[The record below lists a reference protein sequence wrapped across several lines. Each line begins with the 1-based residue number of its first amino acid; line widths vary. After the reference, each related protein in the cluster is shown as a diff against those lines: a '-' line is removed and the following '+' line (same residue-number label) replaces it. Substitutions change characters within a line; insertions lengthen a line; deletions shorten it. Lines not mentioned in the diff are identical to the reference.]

1 MADPVAGI
9 GTRRFKKHEQLKR
22 RTHRGRPCHRYS
34 TKLDRPE
41 QHSLFQTFRLF
52 LISRILRLII
62 RSFSGTGDTA
72 FLKIRSYYISTFKH
86 ADIFQRKFILFPSH
100 LVISVRGKDSIL
112 FFRDA
117 CLYRQNAR
125 GLTGSRMYSPND
137 THRRNC
143 GFSGSRRPSRESVR
157 PHYARVWPSP
167 SIRYLYVVS
176 SRRAIGPRACNFC
189 VLIPISAPKPN
200 WAPSVKA
207 VETLA

>member
-1 MADPVAGI
+1 M
-9 GTRRFKKHEQLKR
+9 KR

-41 QHSLFQTFRLF
+41 QHSLFQTFRF
-52 LISRILRLII
+52 FQISRILRLII
-62 RSFSGTGDTA
+62 AHFQALETSA
-72 FLKIRSYYISTFKH
+72 FLKTAILYIQYIQACRYFLEEVHLVSLSPRHIRSGERFYS
-86 ADIFQRKFILFPSH
+86 LFP
-100 LVISVRGKDSIL
+100 R
-112 FFRDA
+112 
-117 CLYRQNAR
+117 CLSLSAKYTRANRQPYVQPKR
-125 GLTGSRMYSPND
+125 H

-143 GFSGSRRPSRESVR
+143 GFSSSRRPSRESVR